1 MDRIVVRPYEPPDQA
16 ATWHVRAMTYNS
28 GRPVPIEEQV
38 YKTAT
43 PFVGEVGGKIV
54 GTFVIMD
61 MSVTRGPEVAWK
73 CGGIAGVA
81 VLPEARQTGVG
92 AAMMRW
98 ALRHMREEGYHFA
111 SLHAFRE
118 SYYRKFGYEVAGMR
132 HKITCPNARLPR
144 FRAPL
149 DVRKVGVEEVKD
161 CYARFAKRRSGMN
174 LRSDLHWGR
183 IVGPESTLA
192 VYAAGNPVEAY
203 AIVDH
208 VTKFWDAQPIDEF
221 CWTTQAGYESM
232 LSFFGSLGINK
243 SSVSWFEPS
252 DGPFL
257 HRFMDEGVAYS
268 MEKQIMYRVVDF
280 PGAIQMIPARGEGK
294 FTVEVNDPD
303 VPENNGPWEVRSDQ
317 GKLVAK
323 AGRSADFALNPARA
337 VQVLLGE
344 PGYASFVRHGDLP
357 ESAAS
362 TLLPETPVY
371 CLDYF

>member
-1 MDRIVVRPYEPPDQA
+1 MDRIVVRPYEPSDQA

-43 PFVGEVGGKIV
+43 PFVGEIDGKIV

-98 ALRHMREEGYHFA
+98 ALRHMRAHGYHFA
-111 SLHAFRE
+111 SLYAFRE

-132 HKITCPNARLPR
+132 HKITCPNARLVR
-144 FRAPL
+144 FKAPL
-149 DVRKVGVEEVKD
+149 GIRKVNLEEIKG
-161 CYARFAKRRSGMN
+161 CYEAFARRRAGMN
-174 LRSDLHWGR
+174 LRTDLHWGR
-183 IVGPESTLA
+183 IVGAESTLA
-192 VYAAGNPVEAY
+192 VYAAGDPVEAY

-208 VTKFWDAQPIDEF
+208 VTKFWDVQPVEEMG
-221 CWTTQAGYESM
+221 WTTQAGYESM

-243 SSVSWFEPS
+243 ASVTWFEPS

-257 HRFMDEGVAYS
+257 HRYMDEGATFS

-280 PGAIQMIPARGEGK
+280 PGAISMIPARSDGK
-294 FTVEVNDPD
+294 FLVEVQDPD
-303 VPENNGPWEVRSDQ
+303 VPENTGRWEVGANKGNLSAAPGD
-317 GKLVAK
+317 G
-323 AGRSADFALNPARA
+323 ADFTLDPARA
-337 VQVLLGE
+337 AQILLGQ
-344 PGYASFVRHGDLP
+344 PGYASFVRNGELP
-357 ESAAS
+357 ESSAS
-362 TLLPETPVY
+362 RLLPELPVY